1 MESKIKE
8 VEEYFK
14 QKIVEG
20 EYKVVDR
27 TQYVVN
33 ILVDNK
39 YTFNLW
45 VASGYHNFEP
55 YNEFDSEN
63 FMYLR
68 FTLKEKREAWH
79 NLEKLHQEKVEDKK
93 GRLEKEKQEI
103 EDQLNKLCKS

>member
-45 VASGYHNFEP
+45 VASSYQNFEP

-63 FMYLR
+63 FMYLH
-68 FTLKEKREAWH
+68 FKLKEKGEAWH
-79 NLEKLHQEKVEDKK
+79 NLEKLHQEKVEDKR